1 MSVIHFSRL
10 HPRFLL
16 AVNFF
21 NTLSSSTL
29 LVVDYLLVVHYCF
42 IMSDDHE
49 R

>member
-21 NTLSSSTL
+21 NTLSSTL